1 MKTYDFS
8 NEKAFKKAYG
18 LRCQPDRYN
27 GLEAARIGLV
37 FYVKSHMIVEV
48 DENQTEFKAG
58 YYVVCPADASRL
70 ERAGY
75 RIVSPTSIN

>member
-1 MKTYDFS
+1 MATYDFS
-8 NEKAFKKAYG
+8 NERAFQKAHG
-18 LRCQPDRYN
+18 LRHRPDRYN
-27 GLEAARIGLV
+27 GLEAARIGLA
-37 FYVKSHMIVEV
+37 FRVKMHMIVEV

-75 RIVSPTSIN
+75 RIVSPFN

>member
-1 MKTYDFS
+1 MRTYDFT
-8 NEKAFKKAYG
+8 NEKAFQKAYG
-18 LRCQPDRYN
+18 LRHRPDRYS
-27 GLEAARIGLV
+27 GLEAERIGLA

-48 DENQTEFKAG
+48 DENQTSFVAG

-75 RIVSPTSIN
+75 KIVSPFN